1 MERMKVLQTL
11 FLEILKVN
19 AGFVKEIFP
28 EGVHTTERERG
39 ERERV
44 RERERS
50 FIEPNFQW

>member
-1 MERMKVLQTL
+1 MKVLQTL